1 VGQPEEG
8 ITPNLGMII
17 GEEIGTTTTTITVTR
32 GLVLGIINSVGLFR
46 TMGEEGVLLN
56 QGFEGMVMGH
66 QLEVLLMRICYI
78 KLFRQ
83 LWLQ

>member
-46 TMGEEGVLLN
+46 TMGEEEVLYS
-56 QGFEGMVMGH
+56 QGSVGIVMGH
-66 QLEVLLMRICYI
+66 PREVLLMQTCYI
-78 KLFRQ
+78 RLCRPS
-83 LWLQ
+83 WLR